1 MIGDKKIETPE
12 YSTSLKSR
20 LNASDTNDYIT
31 RQYNMLKAADN
42 VEKEV
47 NKAL

>member
-20 LNASDTNDYIT
+20 LNASDINDYIT